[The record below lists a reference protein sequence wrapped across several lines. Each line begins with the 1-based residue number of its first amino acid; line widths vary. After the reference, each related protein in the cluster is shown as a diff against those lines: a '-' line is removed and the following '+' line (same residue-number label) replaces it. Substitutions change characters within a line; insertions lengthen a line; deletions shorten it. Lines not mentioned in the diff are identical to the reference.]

1 MRNFNRTRQVLLGVG
16 VLGLLAV
23 AGSVLQKDDSSALAR
38 MPKWSEQLG
47 AGEVFPACG
56 SSFAISCTTS
66 ANACGQT
73 DFGFL
78 KLDGSCSVTTPPDSA
93 CPVPSVTMYMSPTGD
108 TTIDTGQ
115 SATLFWESPDAVS
128 CRWAGGFSEST
139 VGPSGSISTG
149 PLTDSSAYQICCAYA
164 SGVCSPAA
172 QVVITVL
179 HPFVAISASPVRVR
193 VNGSSTIT
201 WETRDVGNCVV
212 TKNGA
217 PYLSPSGA
225 SDVITTQTTYTV
237 SCETNGDPLVKSA
250 RVNVVPIFEEF

>member
-1 MRNFNRTRQVLLGVG
+1 
-16 VLGLLAV
+16 
-23 AGSVLQKDDSSALAR
+23 
-38 MPKWSEQLG
+38 
-47 AGEVFPACG
+47 
-56 SSFAISCTTS
+56 
-66 ANACGQT
+66 
-73 DFGFL
+73 
-78 KLDGSCSVTTPPDSA
+78 
-93 CPVPSVTMYMSPTGD
+93 
-108 TTIDTGQ
+108 
-115 SATLFWESPDAVS
+115 
-128 CRWAGGFSEST
+128 
-139 VGPSGSISTG
+139 
-149 PLTDSSAYQICCAYA
+149 
-164 SGVCSPAA
+164 
-172 QVVITVL
+172 VVITVL